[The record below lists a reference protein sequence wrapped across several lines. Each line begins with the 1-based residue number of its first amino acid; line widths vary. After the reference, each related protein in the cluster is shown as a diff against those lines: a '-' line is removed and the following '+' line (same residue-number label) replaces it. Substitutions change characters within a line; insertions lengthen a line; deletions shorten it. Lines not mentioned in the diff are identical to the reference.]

1 MLFNLIVFDKVLQD
15 LFRLCNILLRGLV
28 WVLPVGLFLRG
39 LGSSGRGRKRLGVYL
54 FVCNITHIIIIII
67 IIIIILLSDA
77 RDGLT
82 IVLHFFLLFLLFL
95 I

>member
-1 MLFNLIVFDKVLQD
+1 MLFNLTLFDKVLQD

-67 IIIIILLSDA
+67 ILSDA

-82 IVLHFFLLFLLFL
+82 IVLHFFVFLLFL

>member
-1 MLFNLIVFDKVLQD
+1 MLFNLTLFDKVLQD

-67 IIIIILLSDA
+67 LSDA